1 MEHPGQ
7 SRRVILRPVAAR
19 KNQAC
24 WRHALFIPLL
34 GENPM
39 VKKISLSAALAIS
52 ILLTTHAHAAAPA
65 TGNVATE
72 KSVLE
77 LMAVTGAGDLGMQMM
92 NSMIPAFKKML
103 PDVPDSFWTGFI
115 KEVDPNEM
123 MGLMVPIYQ
132 AHFSETE
139 IQQAITF
146 YKSAAG
152 RKFIQEQPQV
162 MRESMAAGQE
172 WGRRLAQRAMDKAE
186 AARKSPQSKASP

>member
-1 MEHPGQ
+1 
-7 SRRVILRPVAAR
+7 
-19 KNQAC
+19 
-24 WRHALFIPLL
+24 
-34 GENPM
+34 M
-39 VKKISLSAALAIS
+39 VKKISLSAALAICM
-52 ILLTTHAHAAAPA
+52 LLTTHAHAAAPA
-65 TGNVATE
+65 TGGTATE

-77 LMAVTGAGDLGMQMM
+77 LMQVTGAGDLGAQMM

-103 PDVPDSFWTGFI
+103 PEVPDSFWTGFM

-123 MGLMVPIYQ
+123 ISLMVPIYQ

-146 YKSAAG
+146 YKSPAG

-186 AARKSPQSKASP
+186 AARKTPQDKASP